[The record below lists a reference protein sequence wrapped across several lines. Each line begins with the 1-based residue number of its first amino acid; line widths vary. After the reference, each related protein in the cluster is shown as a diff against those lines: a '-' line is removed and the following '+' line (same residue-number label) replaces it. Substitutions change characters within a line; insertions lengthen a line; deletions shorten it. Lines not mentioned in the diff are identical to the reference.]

1 MAVAWQFARL
11 TLLINKEMINLRI
24 DNKEIEVPAGTS
36 LIEAARQNGI
46 YIPSLCYNSDLPHY
60 SSCMVCIVKDVK
72 ADKFIP
78 SCSAL
83 AEQGMEIEATGGD
96 VLKLRR
102 DALSM
107 LLSEHRAECE
117 APCRL
122 VCPAGL
128 NIPVLNRYLAA
139 SEIDKSGELAFL
151 DMGLPAS
158 TCRLCPGY
166 CENACRR
173 KMIDHKIAISAL
185 VTNSSFAYKIENF
198 RPGSNKGKNI
208 AVVGGGSSGLITAFN
223 LTIDG
228 YNCEIF
234 EKEEFAGGSII
245 TEFEEKKFPKQLV
258 EDEITRLLST
268 GIKINYKTVVN
279 EEYITNQLIK
289 EYDTVIL
296 ASSQKPAI
304 KGATI
309 SDSFLQFEGDT
320 MMLKGK
326 HIFAVGGAAKESRQI
341 VRRMGQA
348 KKAARGISRFLA
360 TGELKGMPKSFNST
374 IGRIGDNEKLEWLK
388 ECPVKSERHNEPAG
402 IDESIREAENCLHC
416 DCRAA
421 SGCQLRDLCSGMEI
435 KNPGVKYTAFP
446 IEKKVDFINR
456 VIFEQTKCIKCGL
469 CVRVMDNKTND
480 PSLCFTGRGFLSIIS
495 EPLDYSF
502 KDISGKDIDKAIDIC
517 PTGALTRIEV

>member
-1 MAVAWQFARL
+1 MTVAWQFARS
-11 TLLINKEMINLRI
+11 TLLINKKMVNLRI
-24 DNKEIEVPAGTS
+24 DNKEIGVPDGTS
-36 LIEAARQNGI
+36 LIEAARQSGV

-60 SSCMVCIVKDVK
+60 SSCMVCIVKDIK

-102 DALSM
+102 EALSM

-128 NIPVLNRYLAA
+128 NIPVMNRHLAA

-158 TCRLCPGY
+158 TCRLCPRY

-185 VTNSSFAYKIENF
+185 VTNSSFAYNIENF
-198 RPGSNKGKNI
+198 RPGSYKSKNI

-223 LTIDG
+223 LTVDG

-245 TEFEEKKFPKQLV
+245 TEFKEKKFPVKLV
-258 EDEITRLLST
+258 EDEIKRLLST
-268 GIKINYKTVVN
+268 GIKINYKVTVN
-279 EEYITNQLIK
+279 EEYITNRLIK
-289 EYDTVIL
+289 EYDTIIL

-309 SDSFLQFEGDT
+309 ADSFLQFEGDT
-320 MMLKGK
+320 MVLEGK
-326 HIFAVGGAAKESRQI
+326 YIFAVGGAAKESRQI
-341 VRRMGQA
+341 VRRIGKA
-348 KKAARGISRFLA
+348 KNAAIGISRFLA
-360 TGELKGMPKSFNST
+360 TGDLKSIPKSFNSI
-374 IGRIGDNEKLEWLK
+374 IGKIKDNEKSEWLK
-388 ECPVKSERHNEPAG
+388 ECPVKCERYNEPAG
-402 IDESIREAENCLHC
+402 IDENIREAENCLHC

-421 SGCQLRDLCSGMEI
+421 SDCRFRDLCSKMEL
-435 KNPGVKYTAFP
+435 KNPGIKHTAYP
-446 IEKKVDFINR
+446 IEKKINFLNK
-456 VIFEQTKCIKCGL
+456 VIFEHAKCIKCGL
-469 CVRVMDNKTND
+469 CVRVMDGKTND
-480 PSLCFTGRGFLSIIS
+480 PSLCFTGRGFMSIIS

-502 KDISGKDIDKAIDIC
+502 NDISGKDIDKAIDIC
-517 PTGALTRIEV
+517 PTGALTGKKG

>member
-1 MAVAWQFARL
+1 M

-46 YIPSLCYNSDLPHY
+46 YIPSLCYNRDLPHY

-83 AEQGMEIEATGGD
+83 AEEGMEIEATGGD

-117 APCRL
+117 APCRI

-128 NIPVLNRYLAA
+128 NIPVLNRFLAA
-139 SEIDKSGELAFL
+139 SEIDKCGELVFL
-151 DMGLPAS
+151 DMGLPAT

-173 KMIDHKIAISAL
+173 KKIDHNIAISAL
-185 VTNSSFAYKIENF
+185 VINSSFLYNNETF

-208 AVVGGGSSGLITAFN
+208 AIVGGGSSGLITAFN

-228 YNCEIF
+228 YKCEIF

-245 TEFEEKKFPKQLV
+245 TEFEEKKFPKKLA
-258 EDEITRLLST
+258 EDEINRLLST
-268 GIKINYKTVVN
+268 GIKINYKTAVN

-289 EYDTVIL
+289 EYDAIIL
-296 ASSQKPAI
+296 AFSQKPVI

-309 SDSFLQFEGDT
+309 SDSFLLFEGDT
-320 MMLKGK
+320 MKLEGK
-326 HIFAVGGAAKESRQI
+326 HIFAVGSAAKESKQI
-341 VRRMGQA
+341 VRRIGQA
-348 KKAARGISRFLA
+348 KKAAKVISRFLA
-360 TGELKGMPKSFNST
+360 TGELKGLPKSFNST

-388 ECPVKSERHNEPAG
+388 ECPENSERFNKPSG
-402 IDESIREAENCLHC
+402 INESIREAENCLHC

-421 SGCQLRDLCSGMEI
+421 SDCQLRDLCSKMEL
-435 KNPGVKYTAFP
+435 KNPRDKFSAYP
-446 IEKKVDFINR
+446 IEKKTGFLNK
-456 VIFEQTKCIKCGL
+456 VIFEHAKCIKCGL
-469 CVRVMDNKTND
+469 CVRVMENKAKN
-480 PSLCFTGRGFLSIIS
+480 PSLCFTGRGFMSIIS
-495 EPLDYSF
+495 EPHGYSP
-502 KDISGKDIDKAIDIC
+502 KDISGKDIDRAVNIC
-517 PTGALTRIEV
+517 PTGALTRI